1 MNDNKRTVA
10 SFDDLIFQGR
20 NRDYGA
26 YQLRKRYRSVVISG
40 TVLASLSAFLIV
52 LLPYLFTPSN
62 DKILSGGSRY
72 VLVNMEN
79 LEPPQE
85 EIYVPPAPPPPEEEK
100 IYESAKYVP
109 PVVVD
114 SIPPIEMRLASMDE
128 IFAST
133 SETKPDSPVS
143 GSGDNIL
150 AGLGGTVS
158 DEPFSMVEFMPTFRG
173 GDLNTFR
180 EWVKKRTNYP
190 KEAIDRGIKG
200 KVFLTFIIEPDG
212 SVSNVIVVQGVHPL
226 IDSEAVKA
234 IEASPVWSPGLQR
247 GQPVRVRFSMYLN
260 FTSN

>member
-1 MNDNKRTVA
+1 MNDNNRRAA
-10 SFDDLIFQGR
+10 SFDDLIFKGR

-26 YQLRKRYRSVVISG
+26 YQLRKRYKSVVISG
-40 TVLASLSAFLIV
+40 TVLASLTAILTVLI
-52 LLPYLFTPSN
+52 PYLISPA
-62 DKILSGGSRY
+62 DDRILSGGSRY
-72 VLVNMEN
+72 VQVNMEN
-79 LEPPQE
+79 LQPPQE

-100 IYESAKYVP
+100 NFQPVKYVP
-109 PVVVD
+109 PVVID
-114 SIPPIEMRLASMDE
+114 SIPPVELKLPSLDE
-128 IFAST
+128 ILAST
-133 SETKPDSPVS
+133 SGSNPDSPVS

-150 AGLGGTVS
+150 AGLGGAGS

-180 EWVKKRTNYP
+180 EWVKRRTNYP

-212 SVSNVIVVQGVHPL
+212 SVSNVTVVQGVHPL
-226 IDSEAVKA
+226 IDTEAVKA
-234 IEASPVWSPGLQR
+234 IEASPAWSPGLQR